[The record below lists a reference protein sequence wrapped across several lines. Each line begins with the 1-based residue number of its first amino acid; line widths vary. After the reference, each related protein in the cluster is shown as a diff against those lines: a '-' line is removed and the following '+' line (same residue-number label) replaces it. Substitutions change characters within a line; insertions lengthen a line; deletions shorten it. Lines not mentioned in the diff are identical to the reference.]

1 MKIETLL
8 KQRPTLSFEIFPPKK
23 QDDDISSIYQTIEE
37 LSSLRPDF
45 ISVTYGAGGS
55 TTKNTVEIAAT
66 IKNKYNIE
74 AVAHLSCIDSSK
86 EELHSILS
94 SLQKNNIE
102 NILSLR
108 GDYPQGYDFNNV
120 PDFQYASELNQFIES
135 QFPSTFCLSGA
146 CYPEVHQEATSLQ
159 EDLQHLKQK
168 VDAGAKYLIT
178 QIFFDNNYYYRL
190 VREARK
196 IGITV
201 PIIAGIMPATNSK
214 QLLRIAK
221 LSGCSIPYELSAM
234 IERFASNPKAMQEV
248 GLNYATYQIM
258 DLVTNG
264 VEGIH
269 LYTMNKPNIAKEI
282 MQRISSI
289 RDVFTND

>member
-1 MKIETLL
+1 MKIDTLL
-8 KQRPTLSFEIFPPKK
+8 QRRPTLSFEIFPPKK
-23 QDDDISSIYQTIEE
+23 QEDDISSIYQTIEE
-37 LSSLRPDF
+37 LSSLKPDF

-55 TTKNTVEIAAT
+55 TTKNTVAIAST

-86 EELHSILS
+86 EELLTILS
-94 SLQKNNIE
+94 SLKENNIE

-108 GDYPQGYDFNNV
+108 GDYPHDYDFNKTI
-120 PDFQYASELNQFIES
+120 DFQYASTLNAFIEE
-135 QFPSTFCLSGA
+135 QFPNTFCLSGA
-146 CYPEVHQEATSLQ
+146 CYPEVHQEANSLQ
-159 EDLQHLKQK
+159 EDLLHLKQK

-201 PIIAGIMPATNSK
+201 PIIAGIMPAINSK
-214 QLLRIAK
+214 QLLRIAA

-234 IERFASNPKAMQEV
+234 IERFASNTKAMQEV

-258 DLVTNG
+258 DLITNG

-269 LYTMNKPNIAKEI
+269 LYTMNKPTIAREI